1 MKVKPINTFSKYQY
15 FNICSL
21 WTKYFEFCE
30 YIIPEFGKSH
40 YRAIFCFLFYIWN
53 GFLVEHLYKCEKNEY
68 MECCSPISAYLPR
81 DLMPQFILICLFVLM
96 KSYSETSCV
105 GGSCLILTSSF
116 ELAPGCPESP
126 ENLGLILFLWLMT
139 RSLPNSWNCQSSEA
153 YSALK
158 CGLYREYF

>member
-1 MKVKPINTFSKYQY
+1 M
-15 FNICSL
+15 NI
-21 WTKYFEFCE
+21 E
-30 YIIPEFGKSH
+30 YETD
-40 YRAIFCFLFYIWN
+40 
-53 GFLVEHLYKCEKNEY
+53 FLVEHLYKCEKNEY

-81 DLMPQFILICLFVLM
+81 DLKPQFILICLFVLM

-139 RSLPNSWNCQSSEA
+139 RSLPNSLSCQSSEA
-153 YSALK
+153 CSALK
-158 CGLYREYF
+158 CGLYREYLARPGLQSCLVRMRWSRMLGKVFFVFPRCQTEP

>member
-1 MKVKPINTFSKYQY
+1 M
-15 FNICSL
+15 NI
-21 WTKYFEFCE
+21 E
-30 YIIPEFGKSH
+30 YETD
-40 YRAIFCFLFYIWN
+40 
-53 GFLVEHLYKCEKNEY
+53 FLVEHLYKCEKNEY

-81 DLMPQFILICLFVLM
+81 DLKPQFILICISVLM

-116 ELAPGCPESP
+116 ELAPGCPVSP

-158 CGLYREYF
+158 CGLYREYLARPGIQSCLVRMRWARMLGKVFFVFPRCQTEP